1 MISLREIR
9 EQDAGQMLEWMHD
22 PDIQKGFR
30 KNMLNVTQ
38 DEARQFCRNAKLA
51 KRLEPGQDMHLAIA
65 GEKDE
70 YLGTISLKEINPEFR
85 SAELA
90 IVLRKKAQGHEVGT
104 KAIKLLLK
112 EGFEELGL
120 HRIYLT
126 VLADN
131 IAAIKLYEKCGF
143 VLEGELRDHL
153 FLNGRYVSWKL
164 YGMLEEEYAIINS
177 SDGR

>member
-9 EQDAGQMLEWMHD
+9 EEDAEQMLEWMHD
-22 PDIQKGFR
+22 PDIQKGFQ
-30 KNMLNVTQ
+30 KNMLGVTLE
-38 DEARQFCRNAKLA
+38 EAEQFCRNAKLTE
-51 KRLEPGQDMHLAIA
+51 RPGQRQNINLAVVDDT
-65 GEKDE
+65 DE
-70 YLGTISLKEINPEFR
+70 YLGTISLKEINLEFH

-112 EGFEELGL
+112 KGFEEMGL

-131 IAAIKLYEKCGF
+131 IAAIRLYEKCGF
-143 VLEGELRDHL
+143 KLEGELRDHL

>member
-9 EQDAGQMLEWMHD
+9 EEDAEQMLEWMHD
-22 PDIQKGFR
+22 PDIQRGFR
-30 KNMLNVTQ
+30 KNMLSVTLE
-38 DEARQFCRNAKLA
+38 EARQFCRNAKLT
-51 KRLEPGQDMHLAIA
+51 EHPGQGQSVHLAVA
-65 GEKDE
+65 DDTDE
-70 YLGTISLKEINPEFR
+70 YLGTISLKEINLEVR

-90 IVLRKKAQGHEVGT
+90 IVLRKKPQGQEVGAE
-104 KAIKLLLK
+104 AIRLLLK
-112 EGFEELGL
+112 KGFAEMGL

-131 IAAIKLYEKCGF
+131 IAAIRLYEKCGF
-143 VLEGELRDHL
+143 ILEGELRDHL

-164 YGMLEEEYAIINS
+164 YGMLEDEYAKINS